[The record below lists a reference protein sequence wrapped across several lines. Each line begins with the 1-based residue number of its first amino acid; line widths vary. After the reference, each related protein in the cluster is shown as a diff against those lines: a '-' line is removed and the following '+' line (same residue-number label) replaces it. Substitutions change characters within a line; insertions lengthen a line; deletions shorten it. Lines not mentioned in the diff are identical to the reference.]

1 MIKSTN
7 ISRIVFYGC
16 SFTEGAELS
25 DCELFPTMT
34 QDQIDKLKIKQG
46 YSFYTTI
53 DATVRNKLDNQRS
66 WTRWFADE
74 LNKPWINRAV
84 GGSSMG
90 QIIFEIEH
98 DLSAGK
104 ILDTD
109 LIIVG
114 ITSPERIC
122 RFVSNSANSLIIGNT
137 DSRWEDEKFQEL
149 FVKHLA
155 DDNYILYN
163 WYKDIKYLDLLSNR
177 LGGRLYQQWV
187 WATLEELL
195 GFQNSDKKLCY
206 VLHDY
211 VKPVVNA
218 TVTFDSIIDNSLSF
232 TTLNAWNPKN
242 RHAFHHPKIELHKQ
256 FSHQLIKSFKD
267 KVKI

>member
-1 MIKSTN
+1 MHAIG
-7 ISRIVFYGC
+7 RILFYGC
-16 SFTEGAELS
+16 SFTAGSELS
-25 DCELFPTMT
+25 DLELFPTMT
-34 QDQIDKLKIKQG
+34 QSQIDKLKIKQG
-46 YSFYTTI
+46 YSIYTTV
-53 DATVRNKLDNQRS
+53 DEKARNELDNQRS

-74 LNKPWINRAV
+74 IRKPWINRAI

-104 ILDTD
+104 ILDND

-122 RFVSNSANSLIIGNT
+122 RFKSNSANSLIIGNAV
-137 DSRWEDEKFQEL
+137 SRWEDERFQKL

-155 DDNYILYN
+155 DDNFIIYN
-163 WYKDIKYLDLLSNR
+163 WYRDIKYLDLLSNR

-195 GFQNSDKKLCY
+195 GFRDSDDTPRY
-206 VLHDY
+206 SLHDY
-211 VKPVVNA
+211 VKLVVNA

-232 TTLNAWNPKN
+232 STLDAWNPKN
-242 RHAFHHPKIELHKQ
+242 QHAFHHPRIELHKE
-256 FSHQLIKSFKD
+256 FAKQLFNTFKKSL
-267 KVKI
+267 